1 MKTIYDTSVT
11 FTFREKPITKKRVI
25 KNQARRFLLSRRKK
39 TEPVPFFCSD
49 FPDQLHYSKHR
60 LLQRRPLLQTGRRGN
75 YMTVA

>member
-11 FTFREKPITKKRVI
+11 FTFRGKPKTVKRVI
-25 KNQARRFLLSRRKK
+25 KNQARSFLLSRRKK
-39 TEPVPFFCSD
+39 TEPIPFFYPD
-49 FPDQLHYSKHR
+49 FPDQPHYSKHR